1 MKAAAMATAG
11 VPEAAA
17 AGAQVAPAAPAA
29 PAAAPAPSPQYIP
42 PPAPMPSMADGG
54 DTGGAPERKNPFKD
68 FFSDINVIDVAI
80 SAFIVGAVIYSIQY
94 HKFMIMME
102 KTGYADL
109 STRINRLE
117 NDLAVAKRKA
127 ATEANASGNMRMR
140 RKRALITL

>member
-1 MKAAAMATAG
+1 MAAAAQATAA

-17 AGAQVAPAAPAA
+17 AGAQVAPAA
-29 PAAAPAPSPQYIP
+29 AAAPAPAAPSPQYTP
-42 PPAPMPSMADGG
+42 PPSTMPSMAEGG
-54 DTGGAPERKNPFKD
+54 DVGGAAPRKNPFKD
-68 FFSDINVIDVAI
+68 FFSDINVVDVAI

-109 STRINRLE
+109 STRINRVE
-117 NDLAVAKRKA
+117 NDIAVAKRKA

-140 RKRALITL
+140 RKRALVTL

>member
-1 MKAAAMATAG
+1 MKEASTPIPAA
-11 VPEAAA
+11 VPEPAA

-29 PAAAPAPSPQYIP
+29 PAPSPHYTP
-42 PPAPMPSMADGG
+42 PPMNNMPTMADGG
-54 DTGGAPERKNPFKD
+54 DVGGTAPRKNPFKD
-68 FFSDINVIDVAI
+68 FFSDINVVDVAV

-109 STRINRLE
+109 STRLNRLE
-117 NDLAVAKRKA
+117 SDMASMKKKA
-127 ATEANASGNMRMR
+127 AVEANASGNRMMR

>member
-1 MKAAAMATAG
+1 MAAAAQATAA

-17 AGAQVAPAAPAA
+17 AGAQVAPAAAAA
-29 PAAAPAPSPQYIP
+29 PAPAAPSPQYIP
-42 PPAPMPSMADGG
+42 PPSTMPSMAEGG
-54 DTGGAPERKNPFKD
+54 DVGGAAPRKNPFKD
-68 FFSDINVIDVAI
+68 FFSDINVVDVAI

-109 STRINRLE
+109 STRINRVE
-117 NDLAVAKRKA
+117 NDIAVAKRKA

-140 RKRALITL
+140 RKRALVTL